1 MGKPTPLKEDEA
13 KDYSGLGFGYGPLDR
28 RPRER
33 YPDLSDR
40 LSGYR
45 LTDCQEGMFLLT
57 RRVGGKV
64 GVSAII

>member
-1 MGKPTPLKEDEA
+1 VPLKEDEA
-13 KDYSGLGFGYGPLDR
+13 EEYSGPGSGYGPLGR

-45 LTDCQEGMFLLT
+45 LTDCKEGMFLLT
-57 RRVGGKV
+57 RIFGE
-64 GVSAII
+64 